1 MKFRGELL
9 NRMDRQQA
17 RDNKTKRITMKC
29 SFYLLKISTVSVS
42 LNVAPIF
49 ERCFKTF
56 LAVLFKENQ
65 ISSMDE
71 NIYELFVDRE
81 LTDPDLLKMFSKDSY
96 ILKIDESG
104 IILENDEDR
113 FNFEPR

>member
-1 MKFRGELL
+1 M
-9 NRMDRQQA
+9 
-17 RDNKTKRITMKC
+17 
-29 SFYLLKISTVSVS
+29 SVT
-42 LNVAPIF
+42 LNVVPIF
-49 ERCFKTF
+49 ERCFETF
-56 LAVLFKENQ
+56 LAALFKENQ

-71 NIYELFVDRE
+71 NIYELVVDRE
-81 LTDPDLLKMFSKDSY
+81 LTDADLLKVFSMKDSY